1 MKLTIFGATGKT
13 GRHVVEQALDTGF
26 EVTAFVRD
34 PGKLDLRHD
43 RLRVVQGDV
52 ADAAKV
58 REAVRGQDAV
68 ISALGQTKTSA
79 KDVLTV
85 AARHLVPAM
94 REEGARRLV
103 TLVGAGVPDERD
115 TGSLG
120 RTLMRGL
127 MKLVA
132 RHVLEDAEHHAE
144 IVRAS
149 DLEWT
154 LVRPPRL
161 TDGPKQGEYRTGY
174 LQLGGTNTISRAD
187 LADFMLKLAADGR
200 YVREAPMVSY

>member
-1 MKLTIFGATGKT
+1 MKLTVFGATGKT
-13 GRHVVEQALDTGF
+13 GRHVVEQALDAGH
-26 EVTAFVRD
+26 EVAAFVRN
-34 PGKLDLRHD
+34 PAKLELRHE
-43 RLRVVQGDV
+43 RLRVVQGDI
-52 ADAAKV
+52 ADAAEV

-68 ISALGQTKTSA
+68 ISALGQTKTSS

-94 REEGARRLV
+94 QDEGARRLV

-115 TGSLG
+115 EGSLG

-132 RHVLEDAEHHAE
+132 RHVLEDAERHAE
-144 IVRAS
+144 IVRSS
-149 DLEWT
+149 DLEWS

-187 LADFMLKLAADGR
+187 LADFMLTLATDGR

>member
-13 GRHVVEQALDTGF
+13 GRHVVEQALAEGH

-34 PGKLDLRHD
+34 AAKLDLHHE
-43 RLRVVQGDV
+43 RLRILQGDV
-52 ADAAKV
+52 TDAV
-58 REAVRGQDAV
+58 RMREAVRGQDAV
-68 ISALGQTKTSA
+68 ISVLGQTKTSS
-79 KDVLTV
+79 KDMLTV
-85 AARHLVPAM
+85 AARNLVPSMQEA
-94 REEGARRLV
+94 GVRRLV

-120 RTLMRGL
+120 RTFMRGL

-132 RHVLEDAEHHAE
+132 RHVLEDAERHAE

-149 DLEWT
+149 ELAWT

-161 TDGPKQGEYRTGY
+161 TDGPKQGEYQTGY
-174 LQLGGTNTISRAD
+174 LQLGGTHSIARAD
-187 LADFMLKLAADGR
+187 VADFMLKLATDGR

>member
-1 MKLTIFGATGKT
+1 MKLALFGATGKT
-13 GRHVVEQALDTGF
+13 GRHVVEQALAAGH

-34 PGKLDLRHD
+34 PSRLDLEHP
-43 RLRVVQGDV
+43 RLRVVQGD
-52 ADAAKV
+52 ATDAARV
-58 REAVRGQDAV
+58 RDAVRGQDAV
-68 ISALGQTKTSA
+68 ISALGQTKTSPR
-79 KDVLTV
+79 DLLTV
-85 AARHLVPAM
+85 AARHLTAAM
-94 REEGARRLV
+94 EAEGVRRLV
-103 TLVGAGVPDERD
+103 TLVGAGVPHERD

-132 RHVLEDAEHHAE
+132 RHVLEDAERHAG

-149 DLEWT
+149 GLEWT

-161 TDGPKQGEYRTGY
+161 TDGPRQGDYRTGY

-187 LADFMLKLAADGR
+187 LATFMLDLAADGG
-200 YVREAPMVSY
+200 YLREAPMVSY